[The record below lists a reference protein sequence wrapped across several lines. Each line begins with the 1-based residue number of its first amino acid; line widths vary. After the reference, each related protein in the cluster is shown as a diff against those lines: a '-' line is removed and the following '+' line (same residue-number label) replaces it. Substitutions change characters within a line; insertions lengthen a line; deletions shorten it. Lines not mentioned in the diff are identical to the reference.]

1 MLSEQFSLDGA
12 DALSSFASGTFS
24 VDQGVSLRSELARPL
39 TLQLIDDLMSPV
51 RLHPYLYG
59 AYGHGEIVNPTAA
72 QKGAIDAGSAG
83 LGMRS
88 SAGTTV
94 AGVPLGSALAV
105 EMGRQFSNVPGSRR
119 ADTALTCALN
129 LTP

>member
-39 TLQLIDDLMSPV
+39 TLQLIDDLPPV
-51 RLHPYLYG
+51 LFVPYLYG

-105 EMGRQFSNVPGSRR
+105 EMGRQFSNVPGERGGYR
-119 ADTALTCALN
+119 MNVALN
-129 LTP
+129 LTF